1 MVVVRLRR
9 LECIRTGSGERTE
22 EPYLIIRADDAPPA
36 TWGPVSMRDGDTVR
50 IDWGEI
56 EGDRVG
62 IFLFESDTPA
72 RHDDG
77 VVYAVDDS
85 VGGIAFL
92 PECGIEIPD
101 ETFAGEGSYEV
112 ILPRH
117 QGMTGGTVDPR
128 RYKLYFDLLF
138 SRDSVLPS
146 MPYSLELVSLHCND
160 AQEYADH
167 VFIKVNGERV
177 WGPRRMRTGD
187 TLSLES
193 EIPIAIRA
201 GAIITLW
208 EEDSSTRS
216 DFFGEFRLQVGED
229 FDFDHNQPHT
239 FSRDRGI
246 VGDARY
252 TLTYRVRRTGDS
264 GR

>member
-9 LECIRTGSGERTE
+9 LECIRTKLGEQTE

-36 TWGPVSMRDGDTVR
+36 TWGPVSMRDGDTVT
-50 IDWGEI
+50 IEWGEI

-62 IFLFESDTPA
+62 IFLLESDTPA

-77 VVYAVDDS
+77 VVYAVDDDL
-85 VGGIAFL
+85 GGVALL
-92 PECGIEIPD
+92 PEGAIEIPD
-101 ETFAGEGSYEV
+101 ETFAHEGSYEV
-112 ILPRH
+112 FLPYRR
-117 QGMTGGTVDPR
+117 GMTGGMVSPR

-138 SRDSVLPS
+138 SRDSALPS
-146 MPYSLELVSLHCND
+146 MPYSLELVSLQCND

-177 WGPRRMRTGD
+177 WEPHRMRTGD
-187 TLSLES
+187 TLAINPERP
-193 EIPIAIRA
+193 IPIRG
-201 GAIITLW
+201 GAMITLW

-229 FDFDHNQPHT
+229 FDFDHDHPHT

-252 TLTYRVRRTGDS
+252 TLTYRVRRN
-264 GR
+264 